1 MFCFILQEA
10 TGEDDSDL
18 YLEEREAALAEEQA
32 NKRQMQRN
40 IPGMLNPHELPED
53 MQDE

>member
-1 MFCFILQEA
+1 M

-18 YLEEREAALAEEQA
+18 YLEEREATLREEQN
-32 NKRQMQRN
+32 NKRLMQRN
-40 IPGMLNPHELPED
+40 IPGMLNPHEMPED

>member
-1 MFCFILQEA
+1 M

-18 YLEEREAALAEEQA
+18 YLEEREAALREEQA
-32 NKRQMQRN
+32 NKLLTQRN